1 VQNKANRRDFM
12 NTISITTAST
22 RLNPAVRTPGV
33 FVLQYVNPLRDLD
46 MPRLVA
52 LIENGNLGFYALLQ
66 WLYYHVE
73 KTNPTVRAVKKRLN
87 AALGSLKWDVKIV
100 DTGEDEQK
108 KQLAEKQQKDLRTNY
123 DAVTNLRAAL
133 NFLALAELRGFSH
146 LEKVYAGA
154 AMPEDELGELDPWTV
169 TELRIVEQ
177 WFWAKNGFYGDWLYN
192 PSAIETN
199 TGEPIELDNYVIHT
213 VDDPADEIFAR
224 LAVKQQVNDSDWD
237 GFLEDY
243 GIPPQFFA
251 LPPNVPKEREAEFQ
265 RMSELAISAA
275 RGSVP
280 HGTELLTP
288 TATGSG
294 GTGVFKERLEYLDG
308 QIVIAG
314 TSGKLTILSE
324 GGSGTLAGSAQK
336 EAFDEIAEAI
346 AQQVSSVMQAQFD
359 KPLLHRLYP
368 GEPALAYFEFAPV
381 DKEDAKAVLTD
392 AASAA
397 DAGYKMDEE
406 ELSEK
411 SGYKLTYVGLPGAQT
426 PPDTENKK
434 EEPPP
439 AAGAGRSSPGA
450 GAAAAPGSTAASP
463 AAPGD
468 AVGNVAQALQV
479 APAFVAPGKAIIDDL
494 IAKASDNSIS
504 VEELTTAAENLLKTV
519 PELDAT
525 ADLDS
530 VIDALTAAV
539 QRAAEATLAGA

>member
-1 VQNKANRRDFM
+1 M

-22 RLNPAVRTPGV
+22 RLNPALRTPGL

-123 DAVTNLRAAL
+123 DAVTNLREAL

-177 WFWAKNGFYGDWLYN
+177 WFWTKNGFYGDWLYN

-199 TGEPIELDNYVIHT
+199 TGEPIDLDNYVIHT

-243 GIPPQFFA
+243 GVPPQFFV

-265 RMSELAISAA
+265 RMAELAISQA

-280 HGTELLTP
+280 HGTDLLTP
-288 TATGSG
+288 KAMGSG
-294 GTGVFKERLEYLDG
+294 GSGVFKERLEYLDG

-368 GEPALAYFEFAPV
+368 GDPALAYFEFAPV

-397 DAGYKMDEE
+397 TAGYKMDEE

-411 SGYKLTYVGLPGAQT
+411 SGYKLSYVGLPGANGT
-426 PPDTENKK
+426 PPI
-434 EEPPP
+434 P
-439 AAGAGRSSPGA
+439 AG
-450 GAAAAPGSTAASP
+450 
-463 AAPGD
+463 
-468 AVGNVAQALQV
+468 
-479 APAFVAPGKAIIDDL
+479 
-494 IAKASDNSIS
+494 
-504 VEELTTAAENLLKTV
+504 
-519 PELDAT
+519 AT
-525 ADLDS
+525 ADNADGANKNSAS
-530 VIDALTAAV
+530 VKSAASAV
-539 QRAAEATLAGA
+539 QPSAAPDPEQINTLLRNASQQLAAADAQDLIPLRRAIENAIANPTPEKLQALLDELPALQSQLGTSSADVLQKALGASLVTGLTS

>member
-22 RLNPAVRTPGV
+22 RLNPALRTPGL

-224 LAVKQQVNDSDWD
+224 LAVK
-237 GFLEDY
+237 
-243 GIPPQFFA
+243 
-251 LPPNVPKEREAEFQ
+251 
-265 RMSELAISAA
+265 
-275 RGSVP
+275 
-280 HGTELLTP
+280 